1 MSIIFNKIYYSITD
15 STVIQII
22 IIQEY
27 KYKIIINYGTYYMD
41 IFSIYQTKEINHIN
55 TIPKYL
61 LLLFDLIFDY
71 HSTFQDIYYQL
82 NISLKNYSNE
92 DSKNIKIGNLS
103 IKYNNLLND
112 YNIIINKSQIKYNNL
127 VTESEIKY
135 NNLLNDYNTLK
146 NESEIKYNN
155 LLSDYNTLKNESKI
169 KYNNLLSDY
178 NILKN
183 ESELKYN
190 NLLNDYNT
198 LKNEPNIKYIIITIL
213 LIIFYLFYL

>member
-1 MSIIFNKIYYSITD
+1 MKIYLINNYFNYIMSIIFNKIYYSITD

-146 NESEIKYNN
+146 NE
-155 LLSDYNTLKNESKI
+155 
-169 KYNNLLSDY
+169 
-178 NILKN
+178 
-183 ESELKYN
+183 
-190 NLLNDYNT
+190 
-198 LKNEPNIKYIIITIL
+198 PNIKYIIITIL
-213 LIIFYLFYL
+213 LITILLIIYFIYKSSNSFLC